1 MRKHTREHKNAGGFY
16 TIGIFIYQHLFILCD
31 TVNQLFGSFPSKAGI
46 GDGFTIDT
54 AANLLAAFLDITF
67 NHDTLYKTVNL
78 RVQLTAVHNLFDNA
92 HLLLVLL
99 VRIGVI
105 AVNDTGRVL

>member
-54 AANLLAAFLDITF
+54 AANLLAAFLNVAFD
-67 NHDTLYKTVNL
+67 HEALYQTVD
-78 RVQLTAVHNLFDNA
+78 V
-92 HLLLVLL
+92 
-99 VRIGVI
+99 GV
-105 AVNDTGRVL
+105 